1 MEFSLEQQAE
11 EQLSFWRLGREEV
24 VSRRLLSKL
33 DVLELTVS
41 LPMRTFNK
49 ESEIINTDQ

>member
-1 MEFSLEQQAE
+1 MAFSLVQQVE

-41 LPMRTFNK
+41 PPMTTFNK